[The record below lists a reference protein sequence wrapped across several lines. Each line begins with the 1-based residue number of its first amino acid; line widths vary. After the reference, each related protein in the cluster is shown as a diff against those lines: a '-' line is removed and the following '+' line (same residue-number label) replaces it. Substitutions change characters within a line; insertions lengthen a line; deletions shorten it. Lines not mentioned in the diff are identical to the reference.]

1 MKSFIESLPL
11 DTIII
16 EGECIGADKQSRIFA
31 EKRGIQVLQ
40 FPADWKKYGKGAG
53 PIRNTQMLI
62 EGKPDIIVAFHNDIE
77 NSKGTKNMII
87 QSLKIGLSV
96 YLNPITIE
104 KIEESKYSV

>member
-31 EKRGIQVLQ
+31 EKRGIQVLR
-40 FPADWKKYGKGAG
+40 FPADWEKYGKGEG
-53 PIRNTQMLI
+53 VIRNTQMLI
-62 EGKPDIIVAFHNDIE
+62 EGKPDIVVAFHNDIE

-104 KIEESKYSV
+104 KVEENRYFG